1 MFAGFRCGF
10 ITGIDA
16 QHAHNLARIITVS
29 FATIINHLSNWGYQ
43 CLNHD
48 HFVINQYH
56 YIIMISLIIIMLSVS
71 LQNIWLL

>member
-1 MFAGFRCGF
+1 
-10 ITGIDA
+10 
-16 QHAHNLARIITVS
+16 
-29 FATIINHLSNWGYQ
+29 LSNWGYQ